1 MEWAFTITYDRKTI
15 RLRARIIF
23 MNEQIERIQVRA
35 RNKSITI
42 QSNRPFLESKGLK
55 QKRID
60 WKITEGTISNSMVLE
75 MILRNVERFLKGTN
89 NDHHSIQ
96 R

>member
-1 MEWAFTITYDRKTI
+1 MEWGFTITYDRKTI
-15 RLRARIIF
+15 RLRARILF
-23 MNEQIERIQVRA
+23 MNDQVERIQVRA
-35 RNKSITI
+35 RNKHII
-42 QSNRPFLESKGLK
+42 VQSNRPFLDAKGLK

-60 WKITEGTISNSMVLE
+60 WKIIEGTISNSMVLE
-75 MILRNVERFLKGTN
+75 KILRNVEQHLKGTG

>member
-1 MEWAFTITYDRKTI
+1 MEWAFSITYDRKVI

-23 MNEQIERIQVRA
+23 LNDQTERIQVRA
-35 RNKSITI
+35 RNKRITL

-60 WKITEGTISNSMVLE
+60 WKIIEGTISNSMVLE
-75 MILRNVERFLKGTN
+75 MIIRSVERHLKGTT
-89 NDHHSIQ
+89 NDHHSIP